1 MADSGA
7 LRVRRAR
14 AHKAGDHSLCRRCAA
29 VRAEG
34 GPLDAVTSLPDPPAA
49 PEFDAKA
56 EMRELAARMVSAHC
70 ADPSNAIL
78 GAELRKTLLE
88 LMPKDSGN
96 ADADLTG
103 LFGAL
108 QA

>member
-7 LRVRRAR
+7 MRQRRSK
-14 AHKAGDHSLCRRCAA
+14 AHKAGDHSLCGSRCSA
-29 VRAEG
+29 VPR
-34 GPLDAVTSLPDPPAA
+34 TSPFLTVVPPSV
-49 PEFDAKA
+49 PEVEFDAAA
-56 EMRELAARMVSAHC
+56 EMRALAARMAEAHR

-88 LMPKDSGN
+88 LMPKDAGKP
-96 ADADLTG
+96 DADLTG
-103 LFGAL
+103 LFSAL